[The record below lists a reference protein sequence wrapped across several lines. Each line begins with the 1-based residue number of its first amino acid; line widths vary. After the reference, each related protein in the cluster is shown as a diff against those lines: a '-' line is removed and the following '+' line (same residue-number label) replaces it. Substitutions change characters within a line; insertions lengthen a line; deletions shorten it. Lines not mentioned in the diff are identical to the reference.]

1 MKNLLISYT
10 AVVAFLSISLISSL
24 VIPSESKN
32 LVALTN
38 ETTGVSRSIYYC
50 RMTRSNLNEDPL
62 KVCNELIGGY
72 MGYDKWEPGYQLKI
86 APNTTLQYAETNPHD
101 TRCSVVQ
108 WDVYDQ
114 VFVRYSA
121 DASNYCHYEEGND
134 HCFINGSK
142 TAFNSAGLNLL
153 KQQFDQKCV
162 PATPTATATPRPT
175 ATATPRPSATA
186 TPRPSATATPRPS
199 ATATPRPSATA
210 TPRPSATA
218 TPRPS
223 ATATPRPS
231 ATATPRPSAT
241 ATPRPSATATPRPS
255 ATATPRPSATATPS
269 PTATVTSTPIN
280 TPTITITVT
289 PTPTAT
295 ATLTPTVTPTVTI
308 TVTPTITATPVITP
322 TPPVHGD
329 DTVFGFNISKEV
341 VGKLHYQVGEL
352 ITFNVKFKNTG
363 TEEIET
369 LYLRDVYT
377 TDMRA
382 ETVTLVHKGIRS
394 DVTSLFFRNINDR
407 DNGMILPRNPANPQ
421 QLLNLMQL
429 SGPLEEGEELTL
441 EFIFKAVSKSELAC
455 NQAYTSPNGRR
466 EISSSKVCVEIEAI
480 VPVTD

>member
-134 HCFINGSK
+134 HCFINGTK
-142 TAFNSAGLNLL
+142 TAFNTAGLNLL

-162 PATPTATATPRPT
+162 PTTPTATTTPRPSATATPRPT

-199 ATATPRPSATA
+199 ATV
-210 TPRPSATA
+210 
-218 TPRPS
+218 
-223 ATATPRPS
+223 
-231 ATATPRPSAT
+231 
-241 ATPRPSATATPRPS
+241 
-255 ATATPRPSATATPS
+255 TPS
-269 PTATVTSTPIN
+269 PTATGTPVPTSTVTPTH

-295 ATLTPTVTPTVTI
+295 VTMTPTVTPTVTI

-363 TEEIET
+363 TEKIET

-394 DVTSLFFRNINDR
+394 DVTSLFFRNINER
-407 DNGMILPRNPANPQ
+407 DNGMILPKNPANPR

-441 EFIFKAVSKSELAC
+441 EFVFKAVSKNELVC
-455 NQAYTSPNGRR
+455 NQAFTSPNGRR